1 MAVKYAFEIFEHNH
15 LESRYLL
22 ILASSDSKEEIR
34 QESSKYLRRVTDF
47 DGNEL
52 KMASFEEWVDFIS
65 RKVLKN

>member
-65 RKVLKN
+65 RKVLQN